1 MNIKNTFESA
11 LKQSIMAILL
21 VDLWLIF
28 FLVAA
33 ILGGKIYNATKDKS
47 NNCTKPTSVLAT
59 EKEPTNVGILSIRA

>member
-1 MNIKNTFESA
+1 MNIKNAFESA

-28 FLVAA
+28 YLVAA
-33 ILGGKIYNATKDKS
+33 ILGGKIYNATKDQK

-59 EKEPTNVGILSIRA
+59 EREPTHVGILSLRA